1 MFNELL
7 LSIESDIKTTNKIFN
22 RIESLINSID
32 ITSKDSDNVISI
44 NDYYTVKDF
53 FEPFIKGSIK
63 NDNGKVIN
71 IFAIFN
77 NIEEK
82 IRRQYNG
89 LKESKGYNFK
99 DISESVTL
107 SRQARDN
114 RIIDMVISILS
125 NKNHRIDIDKP
136 NSFENILILV
146 LFIVF

>member
-107 SRQARDN
+107 SRQARN
-114 RIIDMVISILS
+114 YRYGNIYII
-125 NKNHRIDIDKP
+125 
-136 NSFENILILV
+136 
-146 LFIVF
+146 